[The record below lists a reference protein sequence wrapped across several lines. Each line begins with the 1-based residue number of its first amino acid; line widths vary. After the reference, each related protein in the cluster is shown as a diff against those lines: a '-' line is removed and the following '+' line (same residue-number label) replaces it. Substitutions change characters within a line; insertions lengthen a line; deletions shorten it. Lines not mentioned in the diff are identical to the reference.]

1 MDSLHLLLDR
11 SDQFFYPTH
20 GPRIPEPIAFTR
32 ALIAHRQDREQQ
44 ILDCLS
50 GGPKTIPELV
60 TEMYVETPHILHM
73 AAGQSVYSHLVHMVE
88 KGIVETAGPPSADGS
103 YYLEVGK

>member
-32 ALIAHRQDREQQ
+32 ALIAHRQDRERQ

-50 GGPKTIPELV
+50 GGSKTIPELV

-88 KGIVETAGPPSADGS
+88 KGIVGTEGPPSADGS
-103 YYLEVGK
+103 YYVEIGK

>member
-1 MDSLHLLLDR
+1 
-11 SDQFFYPTH
+11 
-20 GPRIPEPIAFTR
+20 
-32 ALIAHRQDREQQ
+32 
-44 ILDCLS
+44 
-50 GGPKTIPELV
+50 
-60 TEMYVETPHILHM
+60 M